1 MSKDS
6 KLKSYYLGETIPR
19 VEKIKQVQREIRRA
33 ASKQCSWPSG
43 CSSGDRN
50 LVRRSDWTTG
60 TSGKCLFAGTNRTAW
75 GSLAVASDF
84 EVGSP
89 RNLAKI
95 GITGNDI
102 QTNCTCIRWHA
113 SWHFNGFPWTRKRHY
128 RREEKVRGVA
138 LNACKYSRYIWS
150 CYCPRPRPSR

>member
-6 KLKSYYLGETIPR
+6 KLKSYYLGETILR
-19 VEKIKQVQREIRRA
+19 VEKIKQVQWEIRGA
-33 ASKQCSWPSG
+33 ASKQCRWLWGRSCG
-43 CSSGDRN
+43 GRN

-60 TSGKCLFAGTNRTAW
+60 TSRKCLFAGTDRTTW
-75 GSLAVASDF
+75 GSLAAASNF

-89 RNLAKI
+89 RNVTKI
-95 GITGNDI
+95 GITGNHI

-113 SWHFNGFPWTRKRHY
+113 PWHFNGFPWSRKRYY
-128 RREEKVRGVA
+128 RGEEKVRGVA

-150 CYCPRPRPSR
+150 C